1 MRLEVKVLRI
11 LRDREASAV
20 EIAEE
25 TLVNLRKIQ
34 ETLNRLE
41 SLGLLKGAWRNGRKV
56 YLHP

>member
-25 TLVNLRKIQ
+25 TLTTLKKIQ
-34 ETLNRLE
+34 DTLNRLE
-41 SLGLLKGAWRNGRKV
+41 SLGLLRGAWRNGRKV
-56 YLHP
+56 YLRP